1 MSYSGKTAAKKHGA
15 FAPYK
20 EFTMANTETYNH
32 LSQMQIQS
40 YWENGFFMP
49 YPGNLSSA
57 MPRLA
62 RPVGDD

>member
-1 MSYSGKTAAKKHGA
+1 
-15 FAPYK
+15 
-20 EFTMANTETYNH
+20 MANTETYNH